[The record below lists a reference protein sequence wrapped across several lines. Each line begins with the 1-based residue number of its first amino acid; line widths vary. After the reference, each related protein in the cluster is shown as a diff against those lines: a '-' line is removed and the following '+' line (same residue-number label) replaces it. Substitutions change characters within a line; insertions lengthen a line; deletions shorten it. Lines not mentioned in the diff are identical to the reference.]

1 MFMNFFHLQEKESEL
16 KQLVLICIIN
26 DSIDEKV
33 FVKLLTDC
41 KGVIDDKVTID
52 DAKEAF
58 QTSLPERSETLPYEA
73 FVEALMKV
81 AKKLYPTDSIH

>member
-1 MFMNFFHLQEKESEL
+1 MNIFHLQEKESEL

-58 QTSLPERSETLPYEA
+58 QTSLPEGVETLTYEA

-81 AKKLYPTDSIH
+81 AKKLYPADSIY